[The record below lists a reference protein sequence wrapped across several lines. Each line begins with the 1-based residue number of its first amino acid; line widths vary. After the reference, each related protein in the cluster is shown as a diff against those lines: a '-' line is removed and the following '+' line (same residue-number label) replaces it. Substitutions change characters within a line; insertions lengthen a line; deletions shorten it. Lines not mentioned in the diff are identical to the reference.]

1 MAEIKWWYTFPVD
14 NLYDVAILG
23 GGPAGL
29 TAGIYTSRALLSS
42 VIFAGDPPGGQLTTA
57 AEVENFPGFPEGI
70 LGSELIQKITEQAQ
84 KFGSKIINAN
94 ITSVSG
100 TFQEKFTLTLESK
113 ETFIARSLIIAT
125 GASAKW
131 LGLKTEQEFR
141 GKGVSACA
149 TCDGFFFKGKEVA
162 VVGAG
167 DAALQEAE
175 FLTRFANK
183 VHILVRKPQDE
194 MRASKI
200 SQERVLANP
209 KIELHCCAELLE
221 VLGNPAGDRIL
232 GIKLINNKTQEVFV
246 LPQVEGVFIAIGHA
260 PNTKFLQGFVDLD
273 DQGYVVSHDLT
284 KTSQE
289 GVFVAGDV
297 SDARYKQ
304 AITAAGLGCMAA
316 LDLEKFLSSQIPS

>member
-1 MAEIKWWYTFPVD
+1 MN

-29 TAGIYTSRALLSS
+29 TAGIYTSRALLSTI
-42 VIFAGDPPGGQLTTA
+42 IFAGDPPGGQLTTA
-57 AEVENFPGFPEGI
+57 SEVENFPGFPQGI

-84 KFGSKIINAN
+84 KFGSKIVNAN
-94 ITSVSG
+94 IVSVSG
-100 TFQEKFTLTLESK
+100 TFQERFTVTLESK
-113 ETFIARSLIIAT
+113 EVFTARALIIAT

-167 DAALQEAE
+167 DAALQEAI
-175 FLTRFANK
+175 FLTRFASK

-194 MRASKI
+194 MRACKT
-200 SQERVLANP
+200 SQEKALSNP
-209 KIELHCCAELLE
+209 KIEFHCCTELLE
-221 VLGNPAGDRIL
+221 VLGAPDGGKIL
-232 GIKLINNKTQEVFV
+232 GVKIINNKTKEVTV
-246 LPQVEGVFIAIGHA
+246 LPQIEGVFIAIGHA
-260 PNTKFLQGFVDLD
+260 PNTEFLRGFVDLND
-273 DQGYVVSHDLT
+273 EGYIVSHDLT

-304 AITAAGLGCMAA
+304 AVTAAGLGCMAA
-316 LDLEKFLSSQIPS
+316 LDLERFLSS